1 MHHSIMIYQFYLLM
15 LLCYVVYV
23 NDHWGCSNRCWEKL
37 CFNPWTWWL

>member
-23 NDHWGCSNRCWEKL
+23 NDH
-37 CFNPWTWWL
+37 

>member
-23 NDHWGCSNRCWEKL
+23 NDHWGAVIAAERNFVSTLE
-37 CFNPWTWWL
+37 PDG